1 MSYIDVTGKTENEAI
16 EKALAELGLDR
27 DDVSV
32 EILERAK
39 SGFLGIGATP
49 AKVEVTYEAP
59 DPAPKVALSSASRSA
74 KPKERVEPTP
84 SVISR
89 PGKKIEPEKKPEK
102 KKVDEEMVDRIVAEK
117 NVRFKNDTQHGTA
130 QKATFYAA
138 KNILVLEGDPVL
150 QDGENSIRGNVIRY
164 FMNENRSVVEGSA
177 KKRVH
182 AVFSNEK
189 KEK

>member
-1 MSYIDVTGKTENEAI
+1 MKKLFLSLLATLLFSSAALAAPALPGGDANLPVDVTADAMEYSADNSTVIFRGKVEAVRGEFTMWSEVLTLILKKQDEAREKTETRSHD
-16 EKALAELGLDR
+16 LARGND
-27 DDVSV
+27 
-32 EILERAK
+32 I
-39 SGFLGIGATP
+39 
-49 AKVEVTYEAP
+49 
-59 DPAPKVALSSASRSA
+59 
-74 KPKERVEPTP
+74 
-84 SVISR
+84 
-89 PGKKIEPEKKPEK
+89 
-102 KKVDEEMVDRIVAEK
+102 DRIVAEK